1 MKKSYLSLGSIFLI
15 ILFSASTIHP
25 QMLANIT
32 EDVTTEFGIYHPI
45 PVEFTAQVPAFS
57 FKPDFGDVNNF
68 DQVSWN
74 FNGIDSALLRANHFT
89 VKKSQYK
96 QLFDVYNSCTWNGT
110 PIFVTTD
117 AVLHTYHVLF
127 DRILAEIEM
136 KKFVAELNALTE
148 NLIIETETVYSQS
161 IQPEAKEA
169 ARRNLAFFSVAKKLL
184 GEKTAIPATVA
195 ALVDSELVL
204 IDRHQGYRI
213 SPIFGYFSALDYSQ
227 FQPRGHYTKNDT
239 LKAYFKT
246 MMWYGWTIFTM
257 EPNLFGDLSYRHT
270 LQALLLVQMLYRM
283 QVDNQP
289 LWEKWRFIY
298 DPTVFFVGKTDEPNI
313 MDYKL
318 IADQI
323 YGANFLSLSLDS
335 LANKNLLAAF
345 MIEAQQLPEPKIP
358 NWIYG
363 TFVTYKGFRFMGQRF
378 IPDSYMFAHLI
389 DPYVSGRL
397 FPKGLDVMAILGSN
411 RAFAI
416 LDSLYKETSY
426 ENYTQQIDGFKTEFA
441 NLSPAAWAQNLYWNW
456 LYCLMPLLYQKG
468 AGYPFFMQTLAWANK
483 EVLTALASWA
493 ELRHDTILYAKQSST
508 PCCIP
513 PGPPRNYV
521 EPNPHLYAR
530 LASLAQFT
538 RDGLQSRNLLFPE
551 FKEKLDLFE
560 SLLMFLKRVAIKEL
574 ENIPLTDQEYE
585 DIYCFGKVM
594 QKLVSY
600 YPDPQVP
607 WKSDTDDMAVIADVH
622 TDSNTDQCLE
632 EGVGYPLEIFVIVN
646 EGGTVRITR
655 GAIFSYYE
663 FIQPI
668 ADRLTDE
675 AWRKMLVGEKPP
687 KLPEWV
693 ASFMDLGQA
702 QPPWWEDS
710 PDNLFRKEFSNV
722 QLAEPKAIPKSIKLF
737 QNYPNPFNEQTLI
750 RFQLPKAAQVKI
762 EIYNV
767 LGQKIRTLLF
777 EPKTAGV
784 HTIKWDG
791 KDNFGRSVGSGVYFI
806 SLEAALVGQD
816 AILSNQTAGQVDNL
830 SHNSFRQV
838 NKLVLLR

>member
-1 MKKSYLSLGSIFLI
+1 MKNRILNLRIIIFLI
-15 ILFSASTIHP
+15 LFPTSIIHP
-25 QMLANIT
+25 QMLATIS
-32 EDVTTEFGIYHPI
+32 EDVTTEFGTYHPI

-74 FNGIDSALLRANHFT
+74 FTAIDSALLRANHFT

-96 QLFDVYNSCTWNGT
+96 QLYDVYNVCTWNGT

-127 DRILAEIEM
+127 DRILAEIEIQ
-136 KKFVAELNALTE
+136 KFVGELDALTE
-148 NLIIETETVYSQS
+148 KLIIETENVYSQS
-161 IQPEAKEA
+161 VTAGAIEA
-169 ARRNLAFFSVAKKLL
+169 ARRNLAFLYVAKKLL
-184 GEKTAIPATVA
+184 NGAKVTVPSVVA

-204 IDRHQGYRI
+204 IDQHEGYRI
-213 SPIFGYFSALDYSQ
+213 SPIFGDFSALDYSQ

-270 LQALLLVQMLYRM
+270 LQALLLVQLLYRI
-283 QVDNQP
+283 QLANQP
-289 LWEKWRFIY
+289 LLEKWQFIY
-298 DPTVFFVGKTDEPNI
+298 DPTVFFVGKTDDPTI
-313 MDYKL
+313 LDYKL

-323 YGANFLSLSLDS
+323 YGANFLSLSCDS

-345 MIEAQQLPEPKIP
+345 MTEAQKLPEPKIP

-363 TFVTYKGFRFMGQRF
+363 TFTTYKGFRFMGQRF
-378 IPDSYMFAHLI
+378 IPDSYLFAHLI
-389 DPYVSGRL
+389 DPYVTYRY
-397 FPKGLDVMAILGSN
+397 FPKGLDVMAILGSH

-416 LDSLYKETSY
+416 LDSLYKETAY
-426 ENYTQQIDGFKTEFA
+426 QNYTQQIDGFKTEFA
-441 NLSPAAWAQNLYWNW
+441 KLSPAAWAQNLYWNW
-456 LYCLMPLLYQKG
+456 LYCLMPLLYEKG
-468 AGYPFFMQTLAWANK
+468 AGYPLFMQTLAWANK
-483 EVLTALASWA
+483 ELLTALASWA

-530 LASLAQFT
+530 LASLAKFT

-560 SLLMFLKRVAIKEL
+560 NLLLFLKRVAIKEL
-574 ENIPLTDQEYE
+574 ENDPLTDQEYE
-585 DIYCFGKVM
+585 DIYCFGKLM

-600 YPDPQVP
+600 FPDPNNP
-607 WKSDTDDMAVIADVH
+607 WKSDTDDMAVVADVH

-663 FIQPI
+663 FTQPI

-687 KLPEWV
+687 KMPEWT
-693 ASFMDLGQA
+693 ASFMDLGQP
-702 QPPWWEDS
+702 QTPWWEDS
-710 PDNLFRKEFSNV
+710 PNNLFEKEFSSV
-722 QLAEPKAIPKSIKLF
+722 QMAEPKVVPKTIRLF
-737 QNYPNPFNEQTLI
+737 QNYPNPFNEQTVI
-750 RFQLPKAAQVKI
+750 RFKLPKNAVVKI
-762 EIYNV
+762 EIYNL
-767 LGQKIRTLLF
+767 LGQKIRTLLS
-777 EPKTAGV
+777 EQKTAGV

-791 KDNFGRSVGSGVYFI
+791 KDDLGRTIVSGVYFI

-816 AILSNQTAGQVDNL
+816 GIL
-830 SHNSFRQV
+830 SHNSKVEQFRQV